1 MEMSERERER
11 EEREKG
17 GDYKSLWEESKKTPK
32 TLHQAHMNIHTA
44 TVSLSSNGLQPNH
57 VLN

>member
-1 MEMSERERER
+1 MEMRERERER
-11 EEREKG
+11 RG
-17 GDYKSLWEESKKTPK
+17 AITHKSLWEESKKNQK